1 MVCMSQGNVVI
12 NAGYMVMNYFD
23 AFHFNDI
30 ILAPVE
36 TRTSTNFGLYGP

>member
-1 MVCMSQGNVVI
+1 
-12 NAGYMVMNYFD
+12 MNYFD